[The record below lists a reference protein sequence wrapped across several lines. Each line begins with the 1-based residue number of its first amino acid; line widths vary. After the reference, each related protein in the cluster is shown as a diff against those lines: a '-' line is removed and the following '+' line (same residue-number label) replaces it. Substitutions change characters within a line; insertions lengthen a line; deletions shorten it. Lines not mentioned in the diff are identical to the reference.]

1 MFNQLPWSFPIRKD
15 PAAAWSCCNATSPF
29 LFCFVNFDDILKPSH
44 AGLDPFIIGFELQDE
59 PYLKACEFSGG
70 NVQDLKINQIE

>member
-1 MFNQLPWSFPIRKD
+1 
-15 PAAAWSCCNATSPF
+15 

>member
-1 MFNQLPWSFPIRKD
+1 MEFSNQKR
-15 PAAAWSCCNATSPF
+15 SCCMIVLAVLRLLHF
-29 LFCFVNFDDILKPSH
+29 CFCFVNFDDILKPSH